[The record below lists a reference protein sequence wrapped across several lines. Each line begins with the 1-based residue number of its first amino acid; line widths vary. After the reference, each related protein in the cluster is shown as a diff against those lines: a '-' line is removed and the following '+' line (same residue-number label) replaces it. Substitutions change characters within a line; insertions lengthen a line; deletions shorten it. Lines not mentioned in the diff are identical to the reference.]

1 MHFVRHGASRKG
13 IRRYRDSL
21 ARWQCRCR
29 ARSRRPCPLSVR
41 ARGLDRAACDL
52 LAGRCAAA
60 AARRALAGRLL
71 CASHL
76 WRNGPLLA
84 TCSCAGCWLV
94 LVPRRHGL
102 LDRDVRDPVQLDH
115 RARLHLQV
123 GGSLLAQPA
132 RGLAA
137 PAGVACSASGFGRLQ
152 LHVENGLLKIFRS
165 VCGSSTPASSCQDER
180 RRQTSC
186 AAAAVLLTEWRARG
200 SC

>member
-1 MHFVRHGASRKG
+1 MR
-13 IRRYRDSL
+13 
-21 ARWQCRCR
+21 RCR
-29 ARSRRPCPLSVR
+29 ARSRRPWRLSVR

-84 TCSCAGCWLV
+84 TCSCAGFWLV

-102 LDRDVRDPVQLDH
+102 LGRDVRDPVQLDR
-115 RARLHLQV
+115 RARLHLRV

-180 RRQTSC
+180 RRQTSG
-186 AAAAVLLTEWRARG
+186 AAAAVLLAKWRACARVRLLVVA
-200 SC
+200 S